1 MSRVRAVAQVSTP
14 FVWFGM
20 VAAISLLEAPLK
32 FRAPGITTALGLGI
46 GRLVFQ
52 ALNIAEFVL
61 LVVLTV
67 ALLGVAIGRWQRFVT
82 GGLWVLL
89 STQTLVLRPLLDE
102 RARLIIDG
110 GQPPESM
117 LHLVYIALEGVKL
130 IALPVLGIGLLLRV
144 VTQAAVPMPA
154 PRLAERAGH
163 EHERPDVPV
172 QAGARFGTHE
182 RPETSTR

>member
-1 MSRVRAVAQVSTP
+1 MSRVRAVAQVAVP

-32 FRAPGITTALGLGI
+32 FRVPGVTTALGLGI

-67 ALLGVAIGRWQRFVT
+67 ALLGVAIGRWRWAVT
-82 GGLWVLL
+82 GGLWALL
-89 STQTLVLRPLLDE
+89 VTQALVLRPLLDQ
-102 RARLIIDG
+102 RAQLIIDG

-117 LHLVYIALEGVKL
+117 LDLVYIALEGIKL
-130 IALPVLGIGLLLRV
+130 IALPVLGVGILLRI
-144 VTQAAVPMPA
+144 MPTA
-154 PRLAERAGH
+154 GRSIAE
-163 EHERPDVPV
+163 
-172 QAGARFGTHE
+172 
-182 RPETSTR
+182 